1 MDGLGFGSVCYRSS
15 AELAAAAC
23 SSISGVTSAGV
34 ASCSSPA
41 VTGTVLS
48 YTLHIESSSG
58 TTTRPVTV
66 DLQPCDP
73 QDFEYWA
80 PVLGVW
86 FVALVTILA
95 VRQVYTKVFNR
106 ETF

>member
-1 MDGLGFGSVCYRSS
+1 MDGLGFASVCYRSS
-15 AELAAAAC
+15 TELAAAAC

-48 YTLHIESSSG
+48 YTLRIEGSAG

-66 DLQPCDP
+66 DLQPCEP
-73 QDFEYWA
+73 HDFAYWS
-80 PVLGVW
+80 PVLGAW
-86 FVALVTILA
+86 FLALVTVLA
-95 VRQVYTKVFNR
+95 ARQVYTKVFNR
-106 ETF
+106 ETY